1 VDGGARRMTVVLDGG
16 FDTDAPELAELTGQ
30 LRRQLLELD
39 VETVELV
46 RSTDVPEGA
55 KPLDAVSIG
64 ALVVTAGPGLLKT
77 VVGLVGKWLARRP
90 VRGAR
95 LTIDGDTIELSD
107 ATAAEQQ
114 QLIAAFVD
122 RHSGP

>member
-1 VDGGARRMTVVLDGG
+1 
-16 FDTDAPELAELTGQ
+16 
-30 LRRQLLELD
+30 LLELD

-77 VVGLVGKWLARRP
+77 VVELVGKWLARRP
-90 VRGAR
+90 VRGAK
-95 LTIDGDTIELSD
+95 LTIGGDTIELSE

-122 RHSGP
+122 RHSRP